1 MHNVISSSICIYKTN
16 GGIHGGMVKT
26 KWKVNGSRGF
36 NTKWEVENKIGS
48 IYGNMETELLR

>member
-1 MHNVISSSICIYKTN
+1 MYLQTN

-36 NTKWEVENKIGS
+36 NTYNNMGS
-48 IYGNMETELLR
+48 